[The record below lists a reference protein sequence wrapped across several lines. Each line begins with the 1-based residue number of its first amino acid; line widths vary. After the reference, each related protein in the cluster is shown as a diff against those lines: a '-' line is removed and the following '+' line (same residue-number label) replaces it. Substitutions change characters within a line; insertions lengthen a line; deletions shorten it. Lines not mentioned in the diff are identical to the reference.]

1 MASQF
6 TLSTSD
12 VLGSTGK
19 FNFKYF
25 DPNIKSVKYL
35 NFGDYKL
42 SKVPKFQF
50 LALLAEIAILNN
62 FVSLKFYFGKTLTF
76 KSAHIW
82 TLVVLGSK
90 NYQNPNFWHFWKTKI
105 AVSTNI
111 FVKIA
116 P

>member
-25 DPNIKSVKYL
+25 DPKSVKYL
-35 NFGDYKL
+35 NFGDHKL

-50 LALLAEIAILNN
+50 LALLADIAILNN
-62 FVSLKFYFGKTLTF
+62 YTVFD
-76 KSAHIW
+76 
-82 TLVVLGSK
+82 VL
-90 NYQNPNFWHFWKTKI
+90 FT
-105 AVSTNI
+105 
-111 FVKIA
+111 
-116 P
+116 